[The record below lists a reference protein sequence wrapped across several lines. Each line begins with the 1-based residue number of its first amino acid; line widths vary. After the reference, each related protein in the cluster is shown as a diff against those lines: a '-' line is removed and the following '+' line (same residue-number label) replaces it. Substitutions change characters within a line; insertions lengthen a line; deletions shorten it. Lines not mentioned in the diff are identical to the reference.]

1 MQHIRPPVSPVLD
14 LITGL
19 PGNAFSVC
27 GGKGVSDTILAWHI
41 ATSLFELRH
50 PKASDAKIAATHLS
64 RYCAYLVMYLPGL
77 LPDDEEWSKI
87 LHQDVKKDADRVL
100 AGWARSDASAAE
112 ADEYQQLV
120 ELLISADSTNHVVVR
135 NGARIAEQL
144 VKLQSDRDQ
153 WKALAHFWSEM
164 ILYVA
169 PSQNLDGH
177 AEAIASGGEL
187 ITLLWVLLEHAG
199 IVGRQAWIAAVP

>member
-1 MQHIRPPVSPVLD
+1 
-14 LITGL
+14 
-19 PGNAFSVC
+19 
-27 GGKGVSDTILAWHI
+27 
-41 ATSLFELRH
+41 
-50 PKASDAKIAATHLS
+50 
-64 RYCAYLVMYLPGL
+64 MYLPGL